1 MAEKVFWLI
10 AVKPRPNENVFEH
23 IDRQTAKE
31 HSYSTNY
38 KFEVPAELKPGTLD
52 SLMALSDDLS
62 RIDTF
67 VENTTKK
74 IVRQLME
81 ISDKKPDKSDQLTV
95 NNVPLDTYLM
105 HFEWDK
111 AKYPIRS
118 SLKELV
124 DKIHA
129 QVGKYDEE
137 LKAKSV
143 DYNQIS
149 NSIAAEE
156 RKTGGSLLVKSLA
169 DIVKPEDVVNTEYMT
184 TLMVVIQK
192 QAVKDWMDTYET
204 LTPYVL
210 PRSSKCLVEDTE
222 YALHTVVLFKRVVD
236 DFKNVAREKK
246 FTVREFKIDDENK
259 VTKEERTKMI
269 TEKDRQ
275 KRSLVRWC
283 KTHFAESFVAWIHLK
298 AIRVFVESV
307 LRYGVP
313 PTFKAILVQPHKKSE
328 KALRDTLQQMFA
340 HLASVNAVSGGSA
353 EEEKFY
359 PYVYIPIDLSEL

>member
-1 MAEKVFWLI
+1 MADKVFWLI
-10 AVKPRPNENVFEH
+10 SVKPIKGENVFEQV
-23 IDRQTAKE
+23 DRQTAKE

-81 ISDKKPDKSDQLTV
+81 ISDKKPDKSDQLTA
-95 NNVPLDTYLM
+95 NNVPLDTYLQQ
-105 HFEWDK
+105 FEWDK
-111 AKYPIRS
+111 AKYPVRS

-124 DKIHA
+124 DKINA

-137 LKAKSV
+137 LKAKAV

-156 RKTGGSLLVKSLA
+156 RKTGGSLLIRSLT
-169 DIVKPEDVVNTEYMT
+169 DLVKPEDVHNTEYLT
-184 TLMVVIQK
+184 TLMVVVQK
-192 QAVKDWMDTYET
+192 AAVKDWMACYET

-210 PRSSKCLVEDTE
+210 PRSSKCLAEDTE
-222 YALHTVVLFKRVVD
+222 YALHTVVLFRRVAE
-236 DFKNVAREKK
+236 DFKNIAREKK
-246 FTVREFKIDDENK
+246 FTVREFKIDDESK

-283 KTHFAESFVAWIHLK
+283 KTHFAEAFVAWIHLK

-313 PTFKAILVQPHKKSE
+313 PTFKAILVVPNKKEE
-328 KALRDTLQQMFA
+328 KRLRDTLQSMFA
-340 HLASVNAVSGGSA
+340 HLASVNAISGGA